1 MGKMP
6 FGRAHVRAGLNDV
19 ILVQQRPAQRFSLRT
34 HLAILL
40 AQCGDAL
47 RLFSSQW
54 AQYGGVSGFHHVIL
68 CRAGWEMMD
77 RFIDPASLRDG
88 AHAAALADCDRWSR
102 PRNYSRGTPSLKIA
116 GIFSAFLH
124 YSLSFTLTL
133 AELL

>member
-47 RLFSSQW
+47 RLYSSQW

-68 CRAGWEMMD
+68 CSAGWEMMD
-77 RFIDPASLRDG
+77 RLIEPASLPNGRMRPHWRIATGG
-88 AHAAALADCDRWSR
+88 AD
-102 PRNYSRGTPSLKIA
+102 RGTKVAVRRS
-116 GIFSAFLH
+116 
-124 YSLSFTLTL
+124 
-133 AELL
+133 